1 MSAQHA
7 PGPWRRMGHRHIAD
21 AAGNVICEVWSG
33 PSGIEQADANE
44 TLIAAAT
51 ELFAELQNIANA
63 KRFDRHRFDCDTA
76 FADWAQSRCR
86 AAIAKVTGAAQ

>member
-33 PSGIEQADANE
+33 PTGIEQADANE
-44 TLIAAAT
+44 TLIAAAP
-51 ELFAELQNIANA
+51 ELLAALRAVISVADRKTDE
-63 KRFDRHRFDCDTA
+63 FDLAH
-76 FADWAQSRCR
+76 
-86 AAIAKVTGAAQ
+86 AAIAKATGAAQ